1 MKKILLNILKLFV
14 VLYIIVCVAF
24 YFFQEK
30 IIFLPETLDK
40 NYKFGFA
47 QKFEERNFE
56 TADGKLING
65 LLFRA
70 DSTKGLIFYLHGN
83 AGSLKDWGNVA
94 DTYTEFK
101 YDIFILD
108 YRGFGKS
115 EGKITGQE
123 QLYDDNQ
130 MVYNTL
136 KKEYNEQDIIILGY
150 SIGSGMAANLASVN
164 NPKRLILQAPYYNL
178 TDLAGQLFP
187 FLPSFTLRYK
197 FATNKYLKSCNMPIT
212 IFHGNQDAVIPYES
226 SLRLKEEF
234 KSTVDLITLDG
245 MGHNGMTKNEDYKNE
260 LKLILD
266 K

>member
-1 MKKILLNILKLFV
+1 MKKILLIVLIV
-14 VLYIIVCVAF
+14 IVGLYIIVCLAF

-30 IIFLPETLDK
+30 IIFFPETLEK
-40 NYKFGFA
+40 NYQFGFE

-83 AGSLKDWGNVA
+83 AGSLKGWGNVA
-94 DTYTEFK
+94 GTYTELN

-108 YRGFGKS
+108 YRGYGKS
-115 EGKITGQE
+115 EGKITSQK

-130 MVYNTL
+130 MVYNKL
-136 KKEYNEQDIIILGY
+136 KEEYNEQDIIVLGY

-164 NPKRLILQAPYYNL
+164 NPKRLILQAPYYSL
-178 TDLAGQLFP
+178 TDLAGQMFP

-197 FATNKYLKSCNMPIT
+197 FATNMYLKNCNMPVT

-234 KSTVDLITLDG
+234 KSTIHLITLDG
-245 MGHNGMTKNEDYKNE
+245 MGHNGMSKNEDYKNE
-260 LKLILD
+260 LKTILS